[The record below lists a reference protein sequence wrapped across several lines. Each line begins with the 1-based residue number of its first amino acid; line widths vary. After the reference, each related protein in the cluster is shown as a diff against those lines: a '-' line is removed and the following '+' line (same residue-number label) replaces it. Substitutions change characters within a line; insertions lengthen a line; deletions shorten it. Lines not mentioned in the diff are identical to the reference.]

1 MMLSEEG
8 RMRPWL
14 SSNIGSYLRKE
25 GVAPH
30 QAIIRE
36 LQYEVKSDQN
46 TVLA

>member
-1 MMLSEEG
+1 MMLSEERG
-8 RMRPWL
+8 MRPWL

-30 QAIIRE
+30 LAIIRE
-36 LQYEVKSDQN
+36 LQHEVKSDQN